1 MSRLRFRFVDIIYVI
16 AIIMA
21 DLFIYV
27 VLGLLFMSYEDFY
40 DESKGAYLSFQS
52 MTTKEKFIYFAINV
66 WYLVNII
73 LMVWT
78 GYRIYKWFKN
88 NRLVRFDKKK
98 YGINH

>member
-27 VLGLLFMSYEDFY
+27 VLGLFFMSYEDFY
-40 DESKGAYLSFQS
+40 DESKGPYLSLKS
-52 MTTKEKFIYFAINV
+52 MTTKEKLIYFAINL

-73 LMVWT
+73 LIVWT
-78 GYRIYKWFKN
+78 GYKIYKWFKK
-88 NRLVRFDKKK
+88 NRAARLDTKK
-98 YGINH
+98 YGT